1 MILAELKEQT
11 RAQHENLESI
21 VDVMNKMFTRADY
34 EILLTKFYRFYSS
47 VEPKVAAIDMKAN
60 GIDATKRTKLKWLE
74 RDLTALGAFDRAQQ
88 LPRLS
93 DTPVLD
99 TPGKAFG
106 AMYVMEGATLG
117 GQVIT
122 RHLKQHLSLTPET
135 GGAFFNSYGERV
147 GPMWK
152 EFGAAITAFAERN
165 GNNREIVDAA
175 KDTFDSFAR
184 CFNGSIET
192 VEAVT

>member
-11 RAQHENLESI
+11 RAQHENLESV

-34 EILLTKFYRFYSS
+34 ETLLIKFYRFYSA
-47 VEPKVAAIDMKAN
+47 VEPKVAANDMPAN
-60 GIDATKRTKLKWLE
+60 GIDATERTKLKWLE
-74 RDLTALGAFDRAQQ
+74 RDLTALGAFDRAKQ
-88 LPRLS
+88 LPELS

-99 TPGKAFG
+99 TPAKALG

-122 RHLKQHLSLTPET
+122 RHLRQHLDLTPET

-152 EFGAAITAFAERN
+152 EFGAAITAFTEKN
-165 GNNREIVDAA
+165 GHNREIVDAA
-175 KDTFDSFAR
+175 KNTFDCFAR
-184 CFNGSIET
+184 CFTESIAPA
-192 VEAVT
+192 EAAT

>member
-1 MILAELKEQT
+1 
-11 RAQHENLESI
+11 
-21 VDVMNKMFTRADY
+21 
-34 EILLTKFYRFYSS
+34 
-47 VEPKVAAIDMKAN
+47 VAANDMQAN
-60 GIDATKRTKLKWLE
+60 GIDATERTKLKWLE
-74 RDLTALGAFDRAQQ
+74 RDLTALGAFDRVKQFPA
-88 LPRLS
+88 LS

-99 TPGKAFG
+99 TPAKAFG

-122 RHLKQHLSLTPET
+122 RHLTPET

-152 EFGAAITAFAERN
+152 AFVAAITSLAEKN
-165 GNNREIVDAA
+165 GNDGEIVQAA

-184 CFNGSIET
+184 CFTESTEPAET
-192 VEAVT
+192 VA

>member
-11 RAQHENLESI
+11 REQHENLESI

-34 EILLTKFYRFYSS
+34 EVLLTKFYRFYSA
-47 VEPKVAAIDMKAN
+47 VEPKVAANDMRGN
-60 GIDATKRTKLKWLE
+60 GIDASERTKLKWLE
-74 RDLTALGAFDRAQQ
+74 RDLANLGAFDRAKR
-88 LPRLS
+88 LPELN
-93 DTPVLD
+93 DAPVLD
-99 TPGKAFG
+99 TPAKAYG

-122 RHLKQHLSLTPET
+122 RHLKQHLDLTPET

-152 EFGAAITAFAERN
+152 AFGSAITAFAEKN
-165 GNNREIVDAA
+165 GNNGEIVQAA

-184 CFNGSIET
+184 CFTESTEPA
-192 VEAVT
+192 EAVI